1 MSITY
6 EVHTD
11 LPPEQLDK
19 LAMDTFVRWVNF
31 ALGNESLGGK
41 SLKPISFSY
50 AKSINLK
57 RESPLGYLI
66 ESDPSIAPYAGV
78 FDTGYDGFNIGA
90 KMLRGKPSRVI
101 PMPNPE
107 NSVKRPHGGTISSIS
122 RQGSRSSPKISGK
135 SGGKIYLLPSGK
147 TNFRTITQKNIAQG
161 VWQVPGMRAMRP
173 AYELSKIASRNAH
186 HIG

>member
-1 MSITY
+1 MTTY

-11 LPPEQLDK
+11 LPPDQLDK

-41 SLKPISFSY
+41 SLKPVTFSY
-50 AKSINLK
+50 ARSIRMNQ
-57 RESPLGYLI
+57 ESPVGYLI

-78 FDTGYDGFNIGA
+78 FDTGYDSFNIGT

-107 NSVKRPHGGTISSIS
+107 NPISRGKKGNLSSVS
-122 RQGSRSSPKISGK
+122 RQGNTSSPQISGK
-135 SGGKIYLLPSGK
+135 GGGKLYLTSSGK
-147 TNFRTITQKNIAQG
+147 TNFRTITRKNIARG
-161 VWQVPGMRAMRP
+161 VWQVPSMQAMRP
-173 AYELSKIASRNAH
+173 AYELSKIASKHANNFS
-186 HIG
+186 